1 MSLPKYD
8 YYEKKRR
15 VHTIKG
21 DPKKQT
27 RKPSSGPSKPKT
39 PTQKRKPS
47 SGPPKPQRLK
57 INRRNPKFDIAK
69 KDKKKKKKK
78 TTIV

>member
-1 MSLPKYD
+1 MSLPEYNRN
-8 YYEKKRR
+8 KKE
-15 VHTIKG
+15 VHVRNF
-21 DPKKQT
+21 PRKQS
-27 RKPSSGPSKPKT
+27 RKPSSGPPKPEV

-57 INRRNPKFDIAK
+57 INRRNPKFDIAE

-78 TTIV
+78 STVV

>member
-27 RKPSSGPSKPKT
+27 RKPSSGP
-39 PTQKRKPS
+39 
-47 SGPPKPQRLK
+47 PKPQRLK
-57 INRRNPKFDIAK
+57 MNRRNIKIDIAK

>member
-1 MSLPKYD
+1 MSLPEYIKN
-8 YYEKKRR
+8 KKPVR
-15 VHTIKG
+15 VRNFPRT
-21 DPKKQT
+21 QT
-27 RKPSSGPSKPKT
+27 RKPSSGPPKPKT

-69 KDKKKKKKK
+69 KDKKKKNA
-78 TTIV
+78 

>member
-1 MSLPKYD
+1 MSLPEYIKN
-8 YYEKKRR
+8 KKPVR

-27 RKPSSGPSKPKT
+27 RKPSSGPPKPKT

-57 INRRNPKFDIAK
+57 MNRRNIKIDIAK